1 MLEKISECV
10 DDKKIKYAISIKN
23 LRTGES
29 YNYNENIV
37 ISSASTIKLLIMA
50 EVMNQAKKGQLSLEE
65 RLLINPEDIVPYSII
80 KLLDSNNSYTL
91 KDLITLMI
99 IQSDN
104 TATNIL
110 INIAGINNIN
120 TYIRGIGLQN
130 TILQRKMMD
139 FEARVDGK
147 DNFTTSS
154 DMAKFLELLYKGE
167 IVDKEFSGVMIEI
180 MKMQLDKSM
189 VYLEISDEVVVAHKT
204 GELQNINHE
213 VGIFYTQKGDY
224 IFSMLTWEAES
235 NNFARKIIGKVAKIV
250 YDKFIMEDL
259 L

>member
-1 MLEKISECV
+1 MQEKISESI

-23 LRTGES
+23 LKTGES

-50 EVMNQAKKGQLSLEE
+50 EVMNQVKKGQHCLEE
-65 RLLINPEDIVPYSII
+65 RVLINPEDVVPYSII
-80 KLLDSNNSYTL
+80 KLLDANNSYTL
-91 KDLITLMI
+91 KDLVTLMI

-110 INIAGINNIN
+110 INIAGIDNIN
-120 TYIRGIGLQN
+120 TYIRRIGLQN
-130 TILQRKMMD
+130 TVLQRKMMD
-139 FEARVDGK
+139 FEARVEGR

-167 IVDKEFSGVMIEI
+167 IVSKEASGIMLEI

-189 VYLEISDEVVVAHKT
+189 VYLEIPDDVVVAHKT
-204 GELQNINHE
+204 GGLENINHE
-213 VGIFYTQKGDY
+213 VGIFYTQKSDY
-224 IFSMLTWEAES
+224 IFSMLTWEAE
-235 NNFARKIIGKVAKIV
+235 NDNLARKIIGKVAKIV